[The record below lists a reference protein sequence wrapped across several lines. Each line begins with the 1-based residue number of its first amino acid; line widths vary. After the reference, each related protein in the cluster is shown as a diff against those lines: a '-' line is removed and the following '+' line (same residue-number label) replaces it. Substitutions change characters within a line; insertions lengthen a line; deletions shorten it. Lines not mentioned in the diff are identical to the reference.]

1 MDISKWNSIMKS
13 FQNLMGWDKG
23 TSEMIV
29 TKRLSFGNKGI
40 EDISGRE
47 EKILVHILRKRY
59 RDIKEMSKD
68 KK

>member
-1 MDISKWNSIMKS
+1 
-13 FQNLMGWDKG
+13 MGWDKG